1 LFVSL
6 LTLYVA
12 ASPFQVDPRL
22 DLQLTVTSF
31 MLSAGPRFL
40 EVPSVEAPALS
51 PPPLSLLPAIDRS
64 VVGNNS
70 GSASSWSDK
79 MLYAQLALPF
89 VATLVDNLVS
99 GGPGKLNR
107 FATESLVLLEA
118 AAMTSMLTVATK
130 TMVRRPRPY
139 MFDPET
145 DEERRNSHGAHES
158 FFSGHTA
165 MAFSMATAYSYMY
178 QKKHP
183 DSPAVIP
190 IWVSSHLVASGIGLL
205 RVQGGKHFWTDVATG
220 AAVGSAVGLL
230 VPWLHQR
237 GGKDDGHIGL
247 DNVRIVPQASSEYFG
262 LSALWYF

>member
-1 LFVSL
+1 
-6 LTLYVA
+6 
-12 ASPFQVDPRL
+12 
-22 DLQLTVTSF
+22 

-40 EVPSVEAPALS
+40 QIPVVDQPSLTPL
-51 PPPLSLLPAIDRS
+51 PLSLVPGIDRR
-64 VVGNNS
+64 VVGNDS
-70 GSASSWSDK
+70 QSAASWSDK
-79 MLYAQLALPF
+79 LLYAQLALPF
-89 VATLVDNLVS
+89 VATLVDNIVS
-99 GGPGKLNR
+99 GGPGKLNS
-107 FATESLVLLEA
+107 FGSESLVLLET

-130 TMVRRPRPY
+130 TMVHRPRPY

-145 DEERRNSHGAHES
+145 DEETRSSKSANES

-183 DSPAVIP
+183 DSAAVIP
-190 IWVSSHLVASGIGLL
+190 IWVGTHLVASGVGLL

-237 GGKDDGHIGL
+237 GGVDDGHIGL